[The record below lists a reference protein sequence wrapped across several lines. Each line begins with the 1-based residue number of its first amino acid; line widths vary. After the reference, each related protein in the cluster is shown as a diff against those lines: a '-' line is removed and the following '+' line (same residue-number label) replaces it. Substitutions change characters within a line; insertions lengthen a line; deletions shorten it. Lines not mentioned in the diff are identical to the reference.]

1 MEIVHV
7 QALVDQYDGDTLKT
21 VSRSEFHTI
30 HTEKNLHEH
39 IAHEEIREG
48 FGRYKQYSKKT

>member
-21 VSRSEFHTI
+21 VSSSEFHTI
-30 HTEKNLHEH
+30 HTEKNLHQH

-48 FGRYKQYSKKT
+48 FGRYKQYSK